1 MDLNKLNQAFTDA
14 GQQVSDAQDAR
25 QKMVFEN
32 IAEPGKHSDK
42 ELSDLKNKID
52 NLVATRD
59 AAKDVLEDARKNA
72 VVLPPKDG
80 KDKESNL
87 NNSDKKNNKKLDFVK
102 NVRGLIR
109 GDHKVLDMATSS
121 TDGSGNAIGLVI
133 PQDIQTAIH
142 TLVRQYDALQQY
154 VNVEN
159 VTTQTGSRV
168 YEKWTDVTPL
178 AEITEEGATIGNND
192 DPDLQ
197 TVKYSIRRFAGI
209 TTATNSL
216 LSDSDQNVLAWLESW
231 ISKKVV
237 VTRNAAIITVFNALP
252 NKPTLAKYDDILDLT
267 YTGIDPAIQ
276 STAFFLT
283 NVSGCNALHKVKN
296 ADGDYLLQP
305 NPQNPMEMLMNGK
318 QIKMVADRWLPSAGT
333 TAAPVFPLYYGDAK
347 QAATLFDRQ
356 NMSLLS
362 TNIGAGS
369 FETDTTKI
377 RVIDRFDV
385 KPTDTD
391 AFVAASFSAIADQPA
406 KIVVQSAS

>member
-87 NNSDKKNNKKLDFVK
+87 NNSDKENNKKLDFVK

-121 TDGSGNAIGLVI
+121 TDESGNAIGLVI

-142 TLVRQYDALQQY
+142 TLIRQYDALQQY

>member
-121 TDGSGNAIGLVI
+121 TDESGNAIGLVI

-197 TVKYSIRRFAGI
+197 TVKYIIRRFAGI

-216 LSDSDQNVLAWLESW
+216 LSDSDQNILAWLESW

-237 VTRNAAIITVFNALP
+237 VTRNAAIIAVFNALP

-347 QAATLFDRQ
+347 QAVTLFDRQ

>member
-237 VTRNAAIITVFNALP
+237 VTRNAAIIAVFNALP

>member
-87 NNSDKKNNKKLDFVK
+87 NNSDKENNKKLDFVK

-121 TDGSGNAIGLVI
+121 TDESGNAIGLVI

-142 TLVRQYDALQQY
+142 TLIRQYDALQQY

-276 STAFFLT
+276 ST
-283 NVSGCNALHKVKN
+283 
-296 ADGDYLLQP
+296 
-305 NPQNPMEMLMNGK
+305 
-318 QIKMVADRWLPSAGT
+318 
-333 TAAPVFPLYYGDAK
+333 
-347 QAATLFDRQ
+347 
-356 NMSLLS
+356 
-362 TNIGAGS
+362 
-369 FETDTTKI
+369 
-377 RVIDRFDV
+377 
-385 KPTDTD
+385 
-391 AFVAASFSAIADQPA
+391 
-406 KIVVQSAS
+406 

>member
-1 MDLNKLNQAFTDA
+1 MDLNKLNQAWTDA
-14 GQQVSDAQDAR
+14 GQQVSDAQDER
-25 QKMVFEN
+25 QKMIFEN
-32 IAEPGKHSDK
+32 LAEPGKHSD
-42 ELSDLKNKID
+42 EDLSKQKDKIN
-52 NLVATRD
+52 NLIATREATKD
-59 AAKDVLEDARKNA
+59 ALEDARKNA
-72 VVLPPKDG
+72 KVIPLDNTPKPKDE
-80 KDKESNL
+80 KPTDPKV
-87 NNSDKKNNKKLDFVK
+87 DFAK

-121 TDGSGNAIGLVI
+121 TDESGNAIGLVI

-142 TLVRQYDALQQY
+142 TLIRQYDALQQY

-178 AEITEEGATIGNND
+178 AEITEEGATIGDND

-197 TVKYSIRRFAGI
+197 TVKYIIRRFAGI

-391 AFVAASFSAIADQPA
+391 AFVAASFAAIADQPA

>member
-1 MDLNKLNQAFTDA
+1 
-14 GQQVSDAQDAR
+14 
-25 QKMVFEN
+25 
-32 IAEPGKHSDK
+32 
-42 ELSDLKNKID
+42 
-52 NLVATRD
+52 
-59 AAKDVLEDARKNA
+59 
-72 VVLPPKDG
+72 
-80 KDKESNL
+80 
-87 NNSDKKNNKKLDFVK
+87 
-102 NVRGLIR
+102 
-109 GDHKVLDMATSS
+109 
-121 TDGSGNAIGLVI
+121 

-197 TVKYSIRRFAGI
+197 TVKYIIRRFAGI

-283 NVSGCNALHKVKN
+283 NQSGCNAL
-296 ADGDYLLQP
+296 
-305 NPQNPMEMLMNGK
+305 
-318 QIKMVADRWLPSAGT
+318 S
-333 TAAPVFPLYYGDAK
+333 
-347 QAATLFDRQ
+347 
-356 NMSLLS
+356 
-362 TNIGAGS
+362 
-369 FETDTTKI
+369 
-377 RVIDRFDV
+377 
-385 KPTDTD
+385 
-391 AFVAASFSAIADQPA
+391 
-406 KIVVQSAS
+406 

>member
-121 TDGSGNAIGLVI
+121 TDESGNAIGLVI

-142 TLVRQYDALQQY
+142 TLIRQYDDLQQY

-237 VTRNAAIITVFNALP
+237 VTRNAAIIAVFNALP

>member
-1 MDLNKLNQAFTDA
+1 MAINFLNFNKRADI
-14 GQQVSDAQDAR
+14 GDYDDAR
-25 QKMVFEN
+25 N
-32 IAEPGKHSDK
+32 P
-42 ELSDLKNKID
+42 
-52 NLVATRD
+52 
-59 AAKDVLEDARKNA
+59 
-72 VVLPPKDG
+72 
-80 KDKESNL
+80 
-87 NNSDKKNNKKLDFVK
+87 
-102 NVRGLIR
+102 
-109 GDHKVLDMATSS
+109 
-121 TDGSGNAIGLVI
+121 
-133 PQDIQTAIH
+133 
-142 TLVRQYDALQQY
+142 
-154 VNVEN
+154 
-159 VTTQTGSRV
+159 
-168 YEKWTDVTPL
+168 
-178 AEITEEGATIGNND
+178 
-192 DPDLQ
+192 
-197 TVKYSIRRFAGI
+197 
-209 TTATNSL
+209 
-216 LSDSDQNVLAWLESW
+216 
-231 ISKKVV
+231 
-237 VTRNAAIITVFNALP
+237 
-252 NKPTLAKYDDILDLT
+252 

-283 NVSGCNALHKVKN
+283 NQSGCNALHKVKN

>member
-87 NNSDKKNNKKLDFVK
+87 NNSDKENNKKLDFVK

-121 TDGSGNAIGLVI
+121 TDESGNAIGLVI

-142 TLVRQYDALQQY
+142 TLIRQYDALQQY

-333 TAAPVFPLYYGDAK
+333 TTAPVFPLYYGDAK

>member
-72 VVLPPKDG
+72 VVLPPKGG
-80 KDKESNL
+80 KEKEDNL
-87 NNSDKKNNKKLDFVK
+87 NKDNKQEPKKLDFVK

-121 TDGSGNAIGLVI
+121 TDESGNAIGLVI

-142 TLVRQYDALQQY
+142 TLIRQYDALQQY

-178 AEITEEGATIGNND
+178 AEITEEGATIGDND

-197 TVKYSIRRFAGI
+197 TVKYIIRRFAGI

-216 LSDSDQNVLAWLESW
+216 LNDSDQNILAWLENW

-237 VTRNAAIITVFNALP
+237 VTRNQAIISAFGALP
-252 NKPTLAKYDDILDLT
+252 NKATLAKYDDILDLT

-283 NVSGCNALHKVKN
+283 NVSGCNALHKVKDAN
-296 ADGDYLLQP
+296 GDYLLQP

-333 TAAPVFPLYYGDAK
+333 AAAPVFPLYYGDAK
-347 QAATLFDRQ
+347 QAVTLFDRQ

-362 TNIGAGS
+362 TNVGAGS

-385 KPTDTD
+385 ESTDTE
-391 AFVAASFSAIADQPA
+391 AFVAGSFSAIADQPA